1 MTAPV
6 VDIRAAGVSFGSRP
20 LWSGLDLA
28 VRPGE
33 FITVLGPNGSGKS
46 TLLKVILGLL
56 PLTSGEVRI
65 AGRPATRGDTDIGYV
80 PQSRGFASD
89 VPLRGRDLVQLGVDG
104 GRWGLPAPYRHRRRV
119 DQLLGQVEAGHL
131 ATRPVGSMSGGEQQ
145 RLRIAQA
152 LATDPLLLLCDE
164 PLLSLDLR
172 HQQRVVEL
180 VDKRRW
186 HHETA
191 VLFVTHEINPV
202 LSVTDRILYM
212 TNGAFTVGTPAEV
225 LRSEVLSAL
234 YGAPVEVIHRSGQVV
249 VLGAEVAARAHTEQ
263 HHSEY
268 DAARIGTV
276 A

>member
-1 MTAPV
+1 MLN
-6 VDIRAAGVSFGSRP
+6 AGVSFGQRS

-28 VRPGE
+28 IQPGE

-56 PLTSGEVRI
+56 PLTSGEVRV
-65 AGRPATRGDTDIGYV
+65 AGRPATRGDSDIGYV

-104 GRWGLPAPYRHRRRV
+104 GRWGLPAPYKHRRRV
-119 DQLLGQVEAGHL
+119 QQLLDQVEAGHL
-131 ATRPVGSMSGGEQQ
+131 ASRPVGSISGGEQQ

-152 LATDPLLLLCDE
+152 LATDPTVLLCDE

-180 VDKRRW
+180 VDSRRW

-191 VLFVTHEINPV
+191 VVFVTHEINPV

-212 TNGAFTVGTPAEV
+212 TNGAFTVGTPEEV
-225 LRSEVLSAL
+225 LRTEVLSAL
-234 YGAPVEVIHRSGQVV
+234 YGAPVEVIRRAGQVV
-249 VLGAEVAARAHTEQ
+249 VLGAEAAARAHTEQ
-263 HHSEY
+263 HHGEY
-268 DAARIGTV
+268 DAATTG
-276 A
+276 AHW